1 MELGELRKAKSSS
14 VISVLS
20 SSGKSSRK
28 KLSVKVGKLVAGNCW
43 WWLLDGKFSA
53 ACGVT
58 DDEGAVVDVCAAVK
72 VDEVRYDGIRVE
84 SIVKTLLCCC
94 MTSPCCST
102 NFVSSLVT
110 LLSSLVT
117 SLLSLVTSLL
127 SLVTS
132 LLSLVTSLLSLVTSL
147 LSLVTSGSVVIC
159 SMMIDNYIRN

>member
-1 MELGELRKAKSSS
+1 M
-14 VISVLS
+14 
-20 SSGKSSRK
+20 
-28 KLSVKVGKLVAGNCW
+28 LVTAGDDY
-43 WWLLDGKFSA
+43 LHDGKFSA

-58 DDEGAVVDVCAAVK
+58 DDEGAVVDVCAAV
-72 VDEVRYDGIRVE
+72 EVNGVRCDGIRVE

-94 MTSPCCST
+94 ISFPCCST

-117 SLLSLVTSLL
+117 SLLSLVTSLP

-132 LLSLVTSLLSLVTSL
+132 LPSLVTSVLSLVTSL

-159 SMMIDNYIRN
+159 SMMIDNYTRN